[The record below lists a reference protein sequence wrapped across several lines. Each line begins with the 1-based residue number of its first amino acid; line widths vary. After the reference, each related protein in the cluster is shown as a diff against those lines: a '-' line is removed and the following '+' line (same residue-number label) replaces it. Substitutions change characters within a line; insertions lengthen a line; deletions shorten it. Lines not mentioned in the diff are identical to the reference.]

1 MLDLRT
7 FRPWNDGRR
16 RGPRVGAASG
26 TTLRA
31 RLGPVLGA
39 MLGGALLLGLAGS
52 PLAAEAQAPSPTPV
66 QTPQT
71 PLPEPPAEAALL
83 LSSGDK
89 LTMVVF
95 GQTDLTGEYVVDAVG
110 DLNLPLVGRV
120 RVAGLSPEQAE
131 TLVRTRLNDGFL
143 RSATVSLRLS
153 EMKPVYVLGEVR
165 SPGSYTYRYGLT
177 VLGAVALAG
186 GGRVGDR
193 SITELKA
200 EVLTAR
206 ERLRSLELARLAQR
220 ARQLRL
226 EAQRDGRTSFVSDEL
241 IGPEATALLRGEQEI
256 FSLQRETER
265 SEVGLLRQ
273 QVERLETER
282 ASLTQ
287 QRSLIDEQVKLTE
300 AQVRNYARLT
310 DNGHGLQTI
319 MVDRQ
324 RENARVRAELAR
336 IDADLA
342 RNATASGEM
351 TLRQRDT
358 ENGHRRRVVA
368 DLQATRQQL
377 LETEASL
384 PIARDLLESRVR
396 RLAASD
402 GGSEATGWS
411 VEVTRTLRDGAVTF
425 KAALT
430 SVLLPGDVVQVSPA
444 KTGTAERPAPA
455 PARDGAAAPGPV
467 SQAVPALRSSF
478 ETP

>member
-26 TTLRA
+26 TTLRT

-402 GGSEATGWS
+402 GGREATGWS

>member
-1 MLDLRT
+1 MLDFRT
-7 FRPWNDGRR
+7 FRPWTGGGRHGAR
-16 RGPRVGAASG
+16 RPAGSAAGS
-26 TTLRA
+26 A
-31 RLGPVLGA
+31 
-39 MLGGALLLGLAGS
+39 LGLAAVLLLCLADA
-52 PLAAEAQAPSPTPV
+52 PLAAEVQAPASPPASA
-66 QTPQT
+66 PASA
-71 PLPEPPAEAALL
+71 PEPPAEAALL

-89 LTMVVF
+89 VTVVVF
-95 GQTDLTGEYVVDAVG
+95 GQTELTGEYVVDAVG
-110 DLNLPLVGRV
+110 DVNLPMVGRI

-131 TLVRTRLNDGFL
+131 TLVRTRLNDGYL

-256 FSLQRETER
+256 FALQRETER

-287 QRSLIDEQVKLTE
+287 QRALIDEQVKLTE

-342 RNATASGEM
+342 RNATASGEL

-384 PIARDLLESRVR
+384 PIARDLLESRAR

-411 VEVTRTLRDGAVTF
+411 VEVTRTRHNGAVTF

-430 SVLLPGDVVQVSPA
+430 SMLLPGDVVQVSPA
-444 KTGTAERPAPA
+444 KAGTAEGSTPAPTPA
-455 PARDGAAAPGPV
+455 PTRGGAAAPGPV

>member
-26 TTLRA
+26 TTLRT
-31 RLGPVLGA
+31 RLGLVLGA

-444 KTGTAERPAPA
+444 KAGTAERPAPA

>member
-1 MLDLRT
+1 MLDFRT
-7 FRPWNDGRR
+7 FRSGNDGRR
-16 RGPRVGAASG
+16 CGAWLAA
-26 TTLRA
+26 L
-31 RLGPVLGA
+31 LGA
-39 MLGGALLLGLAGS
+39 VLLLCPTGA
-52 PLAAEAQAPSPTPV
+52 PMAAENL
-66 QTPQT
+66 
-71 PLPEPPAEAALL
+71 LPEPPAEAALL

-89 LTMVVF
+89 VTMVVF
-95 GQTDLTGEYVVDAVG
+95 GQTELTGEYVVDAVG
-110 DLNLPLVGRV
+110 DLNLPMVGRI

-206 ERLRSLELARLAQR
+206 ERLRGLELARLAQR
-220 ARQLRL
+220 ARLLRL
-226 EAQRDGRTSFVSDEL
+226 EAQRDGRGSFVSDEL
-241 IGPEATALLRGEQEI
+241 IGPEAVALLRGEQEI

-273 QVERLETER
+273 QIERLETER
-282 ASLTQ
+282 ASLSQ
-287 QRSLIDEQVKLTE
+287 QRTLIEEQVKLTE

-342 RNATASGEM
+342 RNGTATGEI
-351 TLRQRDT
+351 TLRQRDA

-396 RLAASD
+396 RLSASD
-402 GGSEATGWS
+402 GGSETTGWT
-411 VEVTRTLRDGAVTF
+411 VEVTRTLRDRAVTF

-444 KTGTAERPAPA
+444 KAGTGEGPAPT
-455 PARDGAAAPGPV
+455 RGGAAAPGPV
-467 SQAVPALRSSF
+467 SQAAPALRSSF

>member
-1 MLDLRT
+1 MLDFRT
-7 FRPWNDGRR
+7 YRPWNGEWC
-16 RGPRVGAASG
+16 RGATLAA
-26 TTLRA
+26 
-31 RLGPVLGA
+31 
-39 MLGGALLLGLAGS
+39 ALAVCLAGS
-52 PLAAEAQAPSPTPV
+52 PLAAEGQA
-66 QTPQT
+66 
-71 PLPEPPAEAALL
+71 PLPEPPAETALL

-95 GQTDLTGEYVVDAVG
+95 GQADLTGEYVVDAVG

-131 TLVRTRLNDGFL
+131 TLVRTRLNDGYL

-193 SITELKA
+193 SITELKG
-200 EVLTAR
+200 EVLAAR
-206 ERLRSLELARLAQR
+206 ERLRGLELARLAQR

-241 IGPEATALLRGEQEI
+241 IGPEASALLRGEQEI
-256 FSLQRETER
+256 FSLQRESER

-282 ASLTQ
+282 AALSQ
-287 QRSLIDEQVKLTE
+287 QRALIEEQVKLTE

-342 RNATASGEM
+342 RNGTATGEL

-384 PIARDLLESRVR
+384 PIARDLLESRAR

-402 GGSEATGWS
+402 GGTEATGWS
-411 VEVTRTLRDGAVTF
+411 VEVTRTLRDRAVTF

-444 KTGTAERPAPA
+444 KAGAGEAPA

-467 SQAVPALRSSF
+467 SQAAPALRSAVQ
-478 ETP
+478 TP

>member
-1 MLDLRT
+1 MLD
-7 FRPWNDGRR
+7 FRNHRRFDG
-16 RGPRVGAASG
+16 GF
-26 TTLRA
+26 
-31 RLGPVLGA
+31 RLGLI
-39 MLGGALLLGLAGS
+39 LSFLLAGT
-52 PLAAEAQAPSPTPV
+52 PLSAGEQAPPTDPD
-66 QTPQT
+66 
-71 PLPEPPAEAALL
+71 PAAMADAALL

-89 LTMVVF
+89 VTMVVF
-95 GQTDLTGEYVVDAVG
+95 GQTDLTGEYVVDAAG

-131 TLVRTRLNDGFL
+131 TLVRTRLNDGYL
-143 RSATVSLRLS
+143 RSATVSLRLA

-193 SITELKA
+193 SITEIKG
-200 EVLTAR
+200 EVLAAR
-206 ERLRSLELARLAQR
+206 ERLRGLELARLAQR

-241 IGPEATALLRGEQEI
+241 IGPEAAALMRGEQEI
-256 FSLQRETER
+256 FGLQREAER
-265 SEVGLLRQ
+265 SEIGLLRQ

-282 ASLTQ
+282 AALTQ
-287 QRSLIDEQVKLTE
+287 QRALIEEQVKLTE
-300 AQVRNYARLT
+300 AQVRNYTRLS
-310 DNGHGLQTI
+310 DNGHGLQSVL
-319 MVDRQ
+319 VDRQ

-336 IDADLA
+336 IDAELA
-342 RNATASGEM
+342 RNATSTGEL

-358 ENGHRRRVVA
+358 ENGFRRRVVS

-384 PIARDLLESRVR
+384 PIARDLLESRSR

-402 GGSEATGWS
+402 GGSEANSWS
-411 VEVTRTLRDGAVTF
+411 VEVTRTQRDRAVTF
-425 KAALT
+425 QASLT
-430 SVLLPGDVVQVSPA
+430 SLLLPGDVVQVSPA
-444 KTGTAERPAPA
+444 RPGSAEPAPRKEGTATP
-455 PARDGAAAPGPV
+455 GAASPGPV
-467 SQAVPALRSSF
+467 SQGPVKLRSYA

>member
-1 MLDLRT
+1 MLDFRT
-7 FRPWNDGRR
+7 FRSGNDGRR
-16 RGPRVGAASG
+16 CGAWLAA
-26 TTLRA
+26 L
-31 RLGPVLGA
+31 LGA
-39 MLGGALLLGLAGS
+39 VLALCPTGA
-52 PLAAEAQAPSPTPV
+52 PMAAENL
-66 QTPQT
+66 
-71 PLPEPPAEAALL
+71 LPEPAAEAALL

-89 LTMVVF
+89 VTMVVF
-95 GQTDLTGEYVVDAVG
+95 GQTELTGEYVVDAVG
-110 DLNLPLVGRV
+110 DLNLPMVGRI

-226 EAQRDGRTSFVSDEL
+226 EAQRDGRTSFVSGEL
-241 IGPEATALLRGEQEI
+241 IGPEAIALLRGEQEI

-273 QVERLETER
+273 QIERLETER
-282 ASLTQ
+282 ASLSQ
-287 QRSLIDEQVKLTE
+287 QRTLIEEQVKLTE

-342 RNATASGEM
+342 RNGTATGEI

-384 PIARDLLESRVR
+384 PIARDLLESRAR
-396 RLAASD
+396 RLSASD
-402 GGSEATGWS
+402 GGSEATGWN
-411 VEVTRTLRDGAVTF
+411 VEVTRTLRDRAVTF

-444 KTGTAERPAPA
+444 KAGTGEGAAPT
-455 PARDGAAAPGPV
+455 RDGAAAPGPV
-467 SQAVPALRSSF
+467 SQAAPALRSSI

>member
-1 MLDLRT
+1 MLDFRT
-7 FRPWNDGRR
+7 SRSGNDGRR
-16 RGPRVGAASG
+16 RG
-26 TTLRA
+26 A
-31 RLGPVLGA
+31 RLA
-39 MLGGALLLGLAGS
+39 AALLLCLSGA
-52 PLAAEAQAPSPTPV
+52 PAAAEVQALAPA
-66 QTPQT
+66 
-71 PLPEPPAEAALL
+71 PEPAAEAALL

-89 LTMVVF
+89 VTVVVF
-95 GQTDLTGEYVVDAVG
+95 GQADLTGEYVVDAVG
-110 DLNLPLVGRV
+110 DLNLPMVGRI

-131 TLVRTRLNDGFL
+131 TLVRTRLNDGYL
-143 RSATVSLRLS
+143 RSATVSLRLA

-193 SITELKA
+193 SITELKG
-200 EVLTAR
+200 EVLAAR

-241 IGPEATALLRGEQEI
+241 IGPEATALMRGEQEI
-256 FSLQRETER
+256 FSLQREGER

-282 ASLTQ
+282 AALTQ
-287 QRSLIDEQVKLTE
+287 QRTLIEEQVKLTE

-336 IDADLA
+336 IDAELA
-342 RNATASGEM
+342 RNGTATGEL

-384 PIARDLLESRVR
+384 PIARDLLESRAR

-411 VEVTRTLRDGAVTF
+411 VEVTRTRRDGAVTF

-430 SVLLPGDVVQVSPA
+430 SMLLPGDVVQVSPA
-444 KTGTAERPAPA
+444 KAGAGEAPVPA

-467 SQAVPALRSSF
+467 SQAAPTLRSAV

>member
-1 MLDLRT
+1 MLDFRT
-7 FRPWNDGRR
+7 FRFWSGEGRR
-16 RGPRVGAASG
+16 GA
-26 TTLRA
+26 T
-31 RLGPVLGA
+31 LGA
-39 MLGGALLLGLAGS
+39 MLGSGLMLLLAS
-52 PLAAEAQAPSPTPV
+52 TPLAAEAQAPEA
-66 QTPQT
+66 
-71 PLPEPPAEAALL
+71 LPEPSAETALL

-89 LTMVVF
+89 VTMVVF

-110 DLNLPLVGRV
+110 DLNLPMVGRV

-131 TLVRTRLNDGFL
+131 TLVRTRLNDGYL

-193 SITELKA
+193 SITELKG
-200 EVLTAR
+200 EMLTAR

-241 IGPEATALLRGEQEI
+241 IGPEATALMRGEQEI

-282 ASLTQ
+282 TSLTQ
-287 QRSLIDEQVKLTE
+287 QRNLIEEQVKLTE
-300 AQVRNYARLT
+300 AQVRNYAPLT

-336 IDADLA
+336 IDAELA
-342 RNATASGEM
+342 RNGTATGEL

-384 PIARDLLESRVR
+384 PIARDLLESRAR

-402 GGSEATGWS
+402 GGTESTGWN
-411 VEVTRTLRDGAVTF
+411 VEVTRTQRDRAVTF
-425 KAALT
+425 RASLT

-444 KTGTAERPAPA
+444 KAGTGEAPAPA
-455 PARDGAAAPGPV
+455 PTRGGAAAPGPV
-467 SQAVPALRSSF
+467 SQAAPALRSSI
-478 ETP
+478 ETR

>member
-26 TTLRA
+26 TTLRT
-31 RLGPVLGA
+31 RLGLVLGA

-66 QTPQT
+66 QT

>member
-1 MLDLRT
+1 MLDFRT
-7 FRPWNDGRR
+7 FRSGNDGRR
-16 RGPRVGAASG
+16 CGAWLAA
-26 TTLRA
+26 L
-31 RLGPVLGA
+31 LGA
-39 MLGGALLLGLAGS
+39 VLLLCPTGA
-52 PLAAEAQAPSPTPV
+52 PMAAENL
-66 QTPQT
+66 
-71 PLPEPPAEAALL
+71 LPEPPAEAALL

-89 LTMVVF
+89 VTMVVF
-95 GQTDLTGEYVVDAVG
+95 GQTELTGEYVVDAVG
-110 DLNLPLVGRV
+110 DLNLPMVGRI

-220 ARQLRL
+220 ARLLRL

-241 IGPEATALLRGEQEI
+241 IGPEAIALLRGEQEI

-273 QVERLETER
+273 QSERLETER
-282 ASLTQ
+282 ASLSQ
-287 QRSLIDEQVKLTE
+287 QRSLIEEQVKLTE

-342 RNATASGEM
+342 RNGTASGEI

-384 PIARDLLESRVR
+384 P
-396 RLAASD
+396 
-402 GGSEATGWS
+402 GTFTATF
-411 VEVTRTLRDGAVTF
+411 T
-425 KAALT
+425 
-430 SVLLPGDVVQVSPA
+430 
-444 KTGTAERPAPA
+444 
-455 PARDGAAAPGPV
+455 
-467 SQAVPALRSSF
+467 
-478 ETP
+478 

>member
-1 MLDLRT
+1 
-7 FRPWNDGRR
+7 
-16 RGPRVGAASG
+16 
-26 TTLRA
+26 
-31 RLGPVLGA
+31 

>member
-1 MLDLRT
+1 MLDVSTDRT
-7 FRPWNDGRR
+7 LKG
-16 RGPRVGAASG
+16 G
-26 TTLRA
+26 L
-31 RLGPVLGA
+31 RLGLI
-39 MLGGALLLGLAGS
+39 ALLLAGT
-52 PLAAEAQAPSPTPV
+52 PLASEGQAQALQPAPSSASS
-66 QTPQT
+66 
-71 PLPEPPAEAALL
+71 PESPPSADPAETALL

-89 LTMVVF
+89 VTVVVF
-95 GQTDLTGEYVVDAVG
+95 GQTDLNGDYVVDAVG
-110 DLNLPLVGRV
+110 DLNLPMVGRI

-131 TLVRTRLNDGFL
+131 TLVRNRLNDGFL
-143 RSATVSLRLS
+143 RSATVSLRLA

-193 SITELKA
+193 SITELKG

-265 SEVGLLRQ
+265 SEIGLLRQ

-282 ASLTQ
+282 TSLTQ
-287 QRSLIDEQVKLTE
+287 QRALIDEQVKLTE

-342 RNATASGEM
+342 RNATASGEL

-384 PIARDLLESRVR
+384 PIARDLLESRSR
-396 RLAASD
+396 RLASAD
-402 GGSEATGWS
+402 GGTEATGWS
-411 VEVTRTLRDGAVTF
+411 VEVTRTRRDGAVTF
-425 KAALT
+425 HAALT
-430 SVLLPGDVVQVSPA
+430 TLLLPGDVVQVSPA
-444 KTGTAERPAPA
+444 RPGAAEPAAPRTG
-455 PARDGAAAPGPV
+455 GSAAPGPV
-467 SQAVPALRSSF
+467 SQGSATPRSVA
-478 ETP
+478 EAP

>member
-1 MLDLRT
+1 MLDFRT
-7 FRPWNDGRR
+7 YRPWNGEWC
-16 RGPRVGAASG
+16 RGATLAAA
-26 TTLRA
+26 L
-31 RLGPVLGA
+31 VLC
-39 MLGGALLLGLAGS
+39 LAGS
-52 PLAAEAQAPSPTPV
+52 PLAAEGQA
-66 QTPQT
+66 
-71 PLPEPPAEAALL
+71 PLPEPPAETALL

-95 GQTDLTGEYVVDAVG
+95 GQADLTGEYVVDAVG

-131 TLVRTRLNDGFL
+131 TLVRTRLNDGYL

-193 SITELKA
+193 SITELKG
-200 EVLTAR
+200 EVLAAR
-206 ERLRSLELARLAQR
+206 ERLRGLELARLAQR

-241 IGPEATALLRGEQEI
+241 IGPEASALLRGEQEI
-256 FSLQRETER
+256 FSLQRESER

-282 ASLTQ
+282 AALSQ
-287 QRSLIDEQVKLTE
+287 QRALIEEQVKLTE

-342 RNATASGEM
+342 RNGTATGEL

-384 PIARDLLESRVR
+384 PIARDLLESRAR

-402 GGSEATGWS
+402 GGTEATGWS
-411 VEVTRTLRDGAVTF
+411 VEVTRTLRDRAVTF

-444 KTGTAERPAPA
+444 KAGAGEAPA

-467 SQAVPALRSSF
+467 SQAAPALRSAVQ
-478 ETP
+478 TP